1 MEEIDKIQQ
10 FLTVDEYG
18 SGSGSG
24 YGDGYGD
31 GSGDGSGIPVF
42 NGRKVYLVDG
52 VPTIIDR
59 IKTIDLKGSQPWQCA
74 EGFILNKDFTLT
86 PCFVAKVEGRF
97 FAHGKTLHEAYP
109 KALKQRPLSERTKL
123 FREVYPD
130 PDAPIPASE
139 LFQWHNTLT
148 GSCHMGRTS
157 FCKQHGIDLNG
168 SYTVRYFLSLTRDAY
183 GSSAIRDLA
192 RAYNITL

>member
-1 MEEIDKIQQ
+1 MEVLEEIIQS
-10 FLTVDEYG
+10 FLTVG
-18 SGSGSG
+18 S
-24 YGDGYGD
+24 GYGD
-31 GSGDGSGIPVF
+31 GSGDGYGSGYGYGIPVF
-42 NGRKVYLVDG
+42 NGRKVYQVDG

-97 FAHGKTLHEAYP
+97 FAHGKTLHEAYVDACA
-109 KALKQRPLSERTKL
+109 KALKQRPLSERIKL
-123 FREVYPD
+123 FRDAYPD

-168 SYTVRYFLSLTRDAY
+168 TYSVRYFLSLTRDAY
-183 GSSAIRDLA
+183 GSSAIHDLA